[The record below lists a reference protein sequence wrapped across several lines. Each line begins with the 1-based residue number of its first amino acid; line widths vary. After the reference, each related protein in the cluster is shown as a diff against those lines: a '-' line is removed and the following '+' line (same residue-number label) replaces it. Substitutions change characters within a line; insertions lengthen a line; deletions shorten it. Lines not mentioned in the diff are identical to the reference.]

1 VRKAAFTV
9 LAALAAAAVALPGRA
24 EGAVTAT
31 DIRIGNHPAFV
42 RVVIDFTG
50 GQVVGAN
57 VEATDALPFGDGRAR
72 VAISKPAIDTD
83 AAPEQAHGVR
93 ARLVQGTNRIVLRLR
108 ADRHRFKY
116 LAYDILRF
124 PERLV
129 VDLWKARPPGPG
141 AVFESAPQG
150 GCLTIES
157 RSLGPGTAHAEGT
170 EHGIFE
176 NMFGLV
182 LRNARGRSVRA
193 VPVTSA
199 PNGDWSRTFSYN
211 VASRQAGTL
220 EAVDFS
226 AKDGSLVCIAQVRVT
241 LRPPPG

>member
-93 ARLVQGTNRIVLRLR
+93 ARLVQGTNRIV
-108 ADRHRFKY
+108 
-116 LAYDILRF
+116 
-124 PERLV
+124 
-129 VDLWKARPPGPG
+129 
-141 AVFESAPQG
+141 
-150 GCLTIES
+150 
-157 RSLGPGTAHAEGT
+157 
-170 EHGIFE
+170 
-176 NMFGLV
+176 
-182 LRNARGRSVRA
+182 
-193 VPVTSA
+193 
-199 PNGDWSRTFSYN
+199 
-211 VASRQAGTL
+211 
-220 EAVDFS
+220 
-226 AKDGSLVCIAQVRVT
+226 
-241 LRPPPG
+241 